1 MSAKYY
7 FIDLLEDLYQNIDDV
22 PDEDDQRFVKEMYED
37 PEVNEDSNIPLD
49 DQERIERLHGD
60 HID

>member
-7 FIDLLEDLYQNIDDV
+7 YIDLLEDLYQNIDDV
-22 PDEDDQRFVKEMYED
+22 PEDEHSFVRELYEHPDVTTDQD
-37 PEVNEDSNIPLD
+37 IPVD

-60 HID
+60 YID